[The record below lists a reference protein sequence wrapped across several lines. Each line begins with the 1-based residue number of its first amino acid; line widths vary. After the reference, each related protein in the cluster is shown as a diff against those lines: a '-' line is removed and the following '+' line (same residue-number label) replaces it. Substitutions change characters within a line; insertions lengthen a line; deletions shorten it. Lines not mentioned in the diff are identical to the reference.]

1 MSAEALLEVKDLTV
15 EYRRGGKRVLG
26 VSNVTF
32 SVAPGQAVGLV
43 GESGSGKT
51 TIGRAILGLVPLS
64 GGTITFDGVD
74 VTSEAHRRRRSEP
87 GQVRAIFQ
95 DPYSSLNPSLPVGVS
110 VAEEVKGGRR
120 VRAETFAR
128 IADLFERVGLPYA
141 IAASYPAKLSG
152 GQRQRIAIAR
162 ALMSEPRLI
171 VCDEPV
177 SALDVSVQAQVLNV
191 LRGMRAERNLSTCFI
206 GHDLDVVR
214 YMSDWIIVLYRGQ
227 ILEDGPAKTVAQ
239 TPRHP
244 YTQAL
249 VASAPKA
256 AVTGARQQQATRT
269 RDPRPEPRA
278 GEGCPFAPRCPIVS
292 AQCWTEQP
300 PVYVEADGGRIACHN
315 YVPEAARAG
324 AIGLTAAPKLA
335 S

>member
-1 MSAEALLEVKDLTV
+1 MSTEALLEVRGLTV
-15 EYRRGGKRVLG
+15 EYRRGGKRVPG
-26 VSNVTF
+26 VSGVTF
-32 SVAPGQAVGLV
+32 SIAPGQAVGLV

-51 TIGRAILGLVPLS
+51 TIGRAILGLVPLTAGS
-64 GGTITFDGVD
+64 VTFDGVE
-74 VTSEAHRRRRSEP
+74 VTSAEHRRRRSEP

-110 VAEEVKGGRR
+110 VAEEVRGGPR

-128 IADLFERVGLPYA
+128 IADLFARVGLPYSV
-141 IAASYPAKLSG
+141 AASYPSRLSG

-191 LRGMRAERNLSTCFI
+191 LRAMRAERNLSTCFI

-227 ILEDGPAKTVAQ
+227 ILEDGPARTVALS
-239 TPRHP
+239 PRHP

-249 VASAPKA
+249 VASAPEA
-256 AVTGARQQQATRT
+256 AVSGARQLRTPRT

-278 GEGCPFAPRCPIVS
+278 GEGCPFAPRCPIAS
-292 AQCWTEQP
+292 AKCWSEAP
-300 PVYVEADGGRIACHN
+300 PVHVEADGGRIACHN
-315 YVPEAARAG
+315 YVPVAARESVAV
-324 AIGLTAAPKLA
+324 
-335 S
+335 